1 MNAKRL
7 FIPLLLLAFSLVS
20 YSQDSTFRIN
30 FPDGWTQFQRNDVL
44 NSFKNTYELTDKMKQ
59 EILANAA
66 SKQLY
71 GYAAPLK
78 QGTLY
83 RPNIQVLLL
92 KNPAKDF
99 TQFKMGIEKSLDAF
113 KGMIND
119 LKILDPVS
127 EMTID
132 GKKSVYTK
140 ITGYIATKTG
150 GKAQLIARVY
160 AIPTGNYFYQITMND
175 SNDYN
180 CEEEFKK
187 VLSSL
192 KL

>member
-1 MNAKRL
+1 
-7 FIPLLLLAFSLVS
+7 
-20 YSQDSTFRIN
+20 
-30 FPDGWTQFQRNDVL
+30 
-44 NSFKNTYELTDKMKQ
+44 
-59 EILANAA
+59 
-66 SKQLY
+66 
-71 GYAAPLK
+71 
-78 QGTLY
+78 
-83 RPNIQVLLL
+83 VLLL